1 LNPRHTD
8 YDRDYGAIVAAGQHE
23 VWCVGAIATRSLH
36 RGADGRQRMQS
47 RWCNH
52 VRRRDVVLVS
62 FPIRNGLP
70 GSLCRIH
77 PSWMLIRSP
86 ITIGSLSP
94 RITDPNQIFD
104 EADDHISYDRC
115 TRRNPARRVD
125 VRKKLIKL
133 VGGHDA
139 RPCYRGAPLAPSP
152 SVVRTS
158 VSTKSGRRS
167 ADQS

>member
-1 LNPRHTD
+1 MVQPCTTARCPT
-8 YDRDYGAIVAAGQHE
+8 V
-23 VWCVGAIATRSLH
+23 
-36 RGADGRQRMQS
+36 
-47 RWCNH
+47 
-52 VRRRDVVLVS
+52 VS
-62 FPIRNGLP
+62 FPIRNGMP

-86 ITIGSLSP
+86 ITIGWLSP
-94 RITDPNQIFD
+94 RTTDPNQILDPEPTTTFPMIV
-104 EADDHISYDRC
+104 AHGA
-115 TRRNPARRVD
+115 NPARRVD

-139 RPCYRGAPLAPSP
+139 HPCYRGAPLALSP
-152 SVVRTS
+152 SVVRKS